1 MLQRVIPDA
10 QVLSVGGPYGIDAD
24 LGPEVWLGNSEE
36 EASED
41 LLATETCPPTES
53 RSCALPGAAEEEV
66 SGEGAEKDKDGI
78 LISIENDEQ
87 TFLRDDL

>member
-24 LGPEVWLGNSEE
+24 LAPEVWLGNSEE

-53 RSCALPGAAEEEV
+53 RFCALPGAAEEEV
-66 SGEGAEKDKDGI
+66 SGEGKRWNFKFRSRI
-78 LISIENDEQ
+78 MR
-87 TFLRDDL
+87 TRFLGDDL